1 MKIDSRTK
9 LDVLLKK
16 YPFLMDFLAELSPRY
31 ARLQSPVLRRTLGR
45 VASLNQV
52 AGFGDLPL
60 SELLIKLRAE
70 IKRATGEEIEVD
82 FGPASPAP
90 PVSKEAR
97 QEVLKDI
104 IRELHKGGN
113 LEEQKRRF
121 AELIRDVSPS
131 EISEMEQRL
140 IEEGMPEEE
149 VKRLCDVHVQVFKE
163 SLDEKPLPSAV
174 PGHPLHT
181 LVEENRAL
189 RRILDEFRGL
199 LDRVTPGDGGVTLEK
214 LRDEIQSTLS
224 ELAQVEKHYLK
235 KENQLFPLLESKGV
249 SGPSKVMWAIHDD
262 IRMMI
267 REFRGFLVEEKATEL
282 VAAGRR
288 LTEMMGDMIYKEEKI
303 LFPMSLET
311 LDEKD
316 WARVKKGEEEIG
328 YAWITPGTE
337 WKPPSPPEGLPEIPG
352 YRRPAGIELD
362 TGALTPEQI
371 NLLLKNLPVD
381 VTFVDEEVGDQ
392 GEGVGD
398 AVGDDGE
405 AEGLGG
411 EGRVFPEDC
420 VAPFL
425 AKVGLAGGGG
435 VGEKLVGGEPL
446 EVLHDGGKVHGV
458 AGGGGDADGGVE
470 AIGLGVGLG
479 ALGEDAL
486 GEVEPPAEG
495 GKHLVDR
502 TRVPLDDPVQFGC
515 KRMHGAL
522 LTRELFRTSQSRHG
536 RYLDMI
542 CLLLA
547 RISKGSPLTLA
558 AFVHQR

>member
-267 REFRGFLVEEKATEL
+267 REFRGFLVEEKAAEL

-337 WKPPSPPEGLPEIPG
+337 WKPPSPLEGLPEIPG
-352 YRRPAGIELD
+352 YRRPAGIELE

-381 VTFVDEEVGDQ
+381 VTFVDEEDTVRYFSAGAERIFPRSPGVIGRKVQNCHPPDSVHVVNRILEAFRKGERRVAEFWVQSRGRFIHIRYFAVHDEAGRYRGCLEVSQDVSGIRDLQ
-392 GEGVGD
+392 GEQR
-398 AVGDDGE
+398 
-405 AEGLGG
+405 L
-411 EGRVFPEDC
+411 
-420 VAPFL
+420 
-425 AKVGLAGGGG
+425 
-435 VGEKLVGGEPL
+435 
-446 EVLHDGGKVHGV
+446 
-458 AGGGGDADGGVE
+458 
-470 AIGLGVGLG
+470 
-479 ALGEDAL
+479 
-486 GEVEPPAEG
+486 
-495 GKHLVDR
+495 
-502 TRVPLDDPVQFGC
+502 LDW
-515 KRMHGAL
+515 K
-522 LTRELFRTSQSRHG
+522 
-536 RYLDMI
+536 
-542 CLLLA
+542 
-547 RISKGSPLTLA
+547 
-558 AFVHQR
+558 